1 MSRPTRHS
9 DHCSPGSSRHI
20 DPYEYA
26 TVHGPRAG
34 DRVRLGDS
42 GLVVRVESDSQAY
55 GDEFLAGFGKTAR
68 DGLHLKAAAVRETC
82 DVVITNVLVIDAVQG
97 IRKVSI
103 GIREG
108 RIHAIGRAG
117 N

>member
-1 MSRPTRHS
+1 MSRPSRHS
-9 DHCSPGSSRHI
+9 DHCAPGSRHI

-42 GLVVRVESDSQAY
+42 GLVVRVEYDAQKP

-68 DGLHLKAAAVRETC
+68 DGLHLKAAAVRGTC
-82 DVVITNVLVIDAVQG
+82 DAVISNVLVIDAVLG

-108 RIHAIGRAG
+108 RIHAIGR
-117 N
+117 